1 MEVEEEEDLK
11 RSGEFEEVEEEKMEE
26 EEEEEERP
34 LPPLP
39 HLPPRAP
46 AQDRG
51 NQAMVFGIQCLWQ
64 QRSVNITSLA
74 QFSLT
79 IILLTLTCES
89 EGKHNLLLK
98 FHVCGNREE
107 ST

>member
-11 RSGEFEEVEEEKMEE
+11 RSGEFEEVEEEKME

-51 NQAMVFGIQCLWQ
+51 NQAMVFGIQCL
-64 QRSVNITSLA
+64 R
-74 QFSLT
+74 
-79 IILLTLTCES
+79 
-89 EGKHNLLLK
+89 NL
-98 FHVCGNREE
+98 FGGCRRGFGFAA
-107 ST
+107 SI